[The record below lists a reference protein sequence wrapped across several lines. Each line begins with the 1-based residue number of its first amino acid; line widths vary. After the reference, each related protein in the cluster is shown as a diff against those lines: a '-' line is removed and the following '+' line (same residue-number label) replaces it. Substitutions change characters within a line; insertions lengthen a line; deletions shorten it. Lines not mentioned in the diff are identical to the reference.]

1 MVDNQPD
8 EIDLVLI
15 LLQDQKK
22 KLENAI
28 AVLEEANKK
37 ISK

>member
-8 EIDLVLI
+8 EIDLVLM